1 MRFFPQ
7 NQAKVPETTPHAVDR
22 GITGCTHRQGSAQEP
37 DSLRA
42 APIRRENGFKI
53 AFKAP
58 SLRYQST
65 PEHDP
70 EKWRPV
76 FRKIML
82 KQEDEI
88 MIRFREAHHG
98 ARATGGR
105 TAGPTEHL

>member
-1 MRFFPQ
+1 MDQLSMPL
-7 NQAKVPETTPHAVDR
+7 DR
-22 GITGCTHRQGSAQEP
+22 GITGCTHRRGTLQKP

-42 APIRRENGFKI
+42 AAIRRENDFKI

-70 EKWRPV
+70 EKWRLV

>member
-1 MRFFPQ
+1 MPL
-7 NQAKVPETTPHAVDR
+7 DR

-42 APIRRENGFKI
+42 APIRRENGFTI

-70 EKWRPV
+70 EEWKPV

-88 MIRFREAHHG
+88 MIRFREAHRG

-105 TAGPTEHL
+105 PDRPNIYKDRPGWALRTFV

>member
-1 MRFFPQ
+1 MYAQVGAP
-7 NQAKVPETTPHAVDR
+7 
-22 GITGCTHRQGSAQEP
+22 QEP
-37 DSLRA
+37 DSLRVA
-42 APIRRENGFKI
+42 AILRGNGSKI

-88 MIRFREAHHG
+88 MIRFREAHRG